1 MGMRIIR
8 IYQTQGQIIELKQGL
23 TGGRPA
29 TRNPLIYNDILFAFW
44 RDLDTI
50 GRNKTRLL

>member
-1 MGMRIIR
+1 MAMPIPAT
-8 IYQTQGQIIELKQGL
+8 YQNQGQIIELKQGL

-29 TRNPLIYNDILFAFW
+29 ARNPLIYNDILFAFW

-50 GRNKTRLL
+50 GRNETRLL

>member
-29 TRNPLIYNDILFAFW
+29 ARNPLIYNDILFAFW